1 MMESTQNFDL
11 FTQPMRGR
19 IAVHLNTETA
29 IIILDAQWI
38 KGQVHYN
45 VLVPVREDGKE
56 TQFCNAT
63 YSDSEIVLT
72 DDHIKNYEKNKITT
86 PENSAKRKRDAI
98 VTTAKRSA
106 TRAERRYLQQ

>member
-19 IAVHLNTETA
+19 IAVHLSTETA
-29 IIILDAQWI
+29 VIVLDAQWI

-63 YSDSEIVLT
+63 YSDIEIVLT
-72 DDHIKNYEKNKITT
+72 DDHIKNYEKNQTKKAK
-86 PENSAKRKRDAI
+86 NSPGSKRNAPI
-98 VTTAKRSA
+98 TTAKRSA